1 MRQAAIDFHSNVFKY
16 TSKSTTGNLG
26 SVLNDVDAK
35 IEEECTTKAYSFEVC
50 VVAFCDEQMM
60 GLDDVEW
67 RNRVQ
72 DAIIGIK
79 GVVSITFDHNRNMVV
94 VFIRD
99 TKDKMRY
106 NLVKQA
112 IA

>member
-1 MRQAAIDFHSNVFKY
+1 MMWMP
-16 TSKSTTGNLG
+16 KSRRNAPQRHTA
-26 SVLNDVDAK
+26 SR
-35 IEEECTTKAYSFEVC
+35 FVC
-50 VVAFCDEQMM
+50 WVSCYGQMM

>member
-1 MRQAAIDFHSNVFKY
+1 MGLA
-16 TSKSTTGNLG
+16 
-26 SVLNDVDAK
+26 DVD
-35 IEEECTTKAYSFEVC
+35 
-50 VVAFCDEQMM
+50 
-60 GLDDVEW
+60 W

>member
-1 MRQAAIDFHSNVFKY
+1 MTDAATASSR
-16 TSKSTTGNLG
+16 T
-26 SVLNDVDAK
+26 
-35 IEEECTTKAYSFEVC
+35 
-50 VVAFCDEQMM
+50 M
-60 GLDDVEW
+60 
-67 RNRVQ
+67 
-72 DAIIGIK
+72 K
-79 GVVSITFDHNRNMVV
+79 GRNMVV